1 MSPTVLSPPSTP
13 ANVDFGTEYPAPCSR
28 PGGYSFAINEP
39 VQFGGWLG
47 DELRVPREQVMSE
60 TALSKKVVYAALFG
74 NLLVAVTK
82 FVASAFTGSSSML
95 SEAVHSVVDTANEA
109 LLLYGYFRSARK
121 PDETHPLGY
130 GRELYFWSF
139 IVALLLFAVGAGVSV
154 YEGVLRILAP
164 EPIAYVNVNYAV
176 LALSAIFEGASWW
189 VALKRFGKVKGRRGY
204 WEAVRDSKDPPSFM
218 VLFEDTAA
226 LMGIAIAAFGNFAAE
241 TWHLPAFDG
250 VASILIGTV
259 LGFAAAVLAREN
271 KALLI
276 GERASAELTA
286 SILSLAADDGSI
298 DGANNAFAVHL
309 APEEVIVA
317 LSLEFA
323 DELKTTEIE
332 AAVIRLEEKIRAKH
346 PQVISVF
353 VKPQTRKTFETM
365 RAKRF
370 GRRSGG

>member
-1 MSPTVLSPPSTP
+1 
-13 ANVDFGTEYPAPCSR
+13 
-28 PGGYSFAINEP
+28 
-39 VQFGGWLG
+39 
-47 DELRVPREQVMSE
+47 
-60 TALSKKVVYAALFG
+60 
-74 NLLVAVTK
+74 
-82 FVASAFTGSSSML
+82 
-95 SEAVHSVVDTANEA
+95 
-109 LLLYGYFRSARK
+109 
-121 PDETHPLGY
+121 
-130 GRELYFWSF
+130 
-139 IVALLLFAVGAGVSV
+139 
-154 YEGVLRILAP
+154 
-164 EPIAYVNVNYAV
+164 
-176 LALSAIFEGASWW
+176 
-189 VALKRFGKVKGRRGY
+189 
-204 WEAVRDSKDPPSFM
+204 M

>member
-1 MSPTVLSPPSTP
+1 
-13 ANVDFGTEYPAPCSR
+13 
-28 PGGYSFAINEP
+28 
-39 VQFGGWLG
+39 
-47 DELRVPREQVMSE
+47 MSE
-60 TALSKKVVYAALFG
+60 TALSKKVVYAALLG

-154 YEGVLRILAP
+154 YEGVLHILAP
-164 EPIAYVNVNYAV
+164 KPIAYVNVNYAV

-226 LMGIAIAAFGNFAAE
+226 LIGIAIAALGNFAAE
-241 TWHLPAFDG
+241 TWQIPAFDG
-250 VASILIGTV
+250 AASILIGAV

-286 SILSLAADDGSI
+286 SILTLAADDGSI
-298 DGANNAFAVHL
+298 DGANNVFAVHL

-332 AAVIRLEEKIRAKH
+332 AAVIRLEERIRAKH

-353 VKPQTRKTFETM
+353 VKPQTRKTFEKM
-365 RAKRF
+365 RAERF
-370 GRRSGG
+370 GNRQGG

>member
-1 MSPTVLSPPSTP
+1 
-13 ANVDFGTEYPAPCSR
+13 
-28 PGGYSFAINEP
+28 
-39 VQFGGWLG
+39 
-47 DELRVPREQVMSE
+47 
-60 TALSKKVVYAALFG
+60 
-74 NLLVAVTK
+74 
-82 FVASAFTGSSSML
+82 ML

-154 YEGVLRILAP
+154 YEGVLHILAP
-164 EPIAYVNVNYAV
+164 KPIAYVNVNYAV

-226 LMGIAIAAFGNFAAE
+226 LIGIAIAALGNFAAE
-241 TWHLPAFDG
+241 TWQIPAFDG
-250 VASILIGTV
+250 AASILIGTV

-286 SILSLAADDGSI
+286 SILTLATDDGSI

-332 AAVIRLEEKIRAKH
+332 AAVIRLEERIRAKH

-353 VKPQTRKTFETM
+353 VKPQTRKTFEKM
-365 RAKRF
+365 RAERF
-370 GRRSGG
+370 GNRQGG

>member
-1 MSPTVLSPPSTP
+1 
-13 ANVDFGTEYPAPCSR
+13 
-28 PGGYSFAINEP
+28 
-39 VQFGGWLG
+39 
-47 DELRVPREQVMSE
+47 MSE
-60 TALSKKVVYAALFG
+60 TALSKKVVYAALLG

-154 YEGVLRILAP
+154 YEGVLHILAP
-164 EPIAYVNVNYAV
+164 KPIAYVNVNYAV

-226 LMGIAIAAFGNFAAE
+226 LIGIAIAALGNFAAE
-241 TWHLPAFDG
+241 TWQIPAFDG
-250 VASILIGTV
+250 AASILIGTV

-286 SILSLAADDGSI
+286 SILTLATDDGSI

-332 AAVIRLEEKIRAKH
+332 AAVIRLEERIRAKH

-353 VKPQTRKTFETM
+353 VKPQTRKTFEKM
-365 RAKRF
+365 RAERF
-370 GRRSGG
+370 GNRQGG

>member
-1 MSPTVLSPPSTP
+1 
-13 ANVDFGTEYPAPCSR
+13 
-28 PGGYSFAINEP
+28 
-39 VQFGGWLG
+39 
-47 DELRVPREQVMSE
+47 MSE
-60 TALSKKVVYAALFG
+60 TALSKKVVHAALAG

-82 FVASAFTGSSSML
+82 FGASAFTGSSSML

-109 LLLYGYFRSARK
+109 LLLYGYFRAARK
-121 PDETHPLGY
+121 PDKTHPLGY

-154 YEGVLRILAP
+154 YEGILHILTP
-164 EPIAYVNVNYAV
+164 SPITYVNVNYAV
-176 LALSAIFEGASWW
+176 LALSAVFEGASWF

-226 LMGIAIAAFGNFAAE
+226 LIGIAIAALGNFVAE
-241 TWHLPAFDG
+241 TWSVPAADG

-259 LGFAAAVLAREN
+259 LGLAAAVLAREN

-276 GERASAELTA
+276 GERASDDLTA
-286 SILSLAADDGSI
+286 STLSLATEDRAI
-298 DGANNAFAVHL
+298 IGANDAFAVHL

-323 DELKTTEIE
+323 DELRTTEIE
-332 AAVIRLEEKIRAKH
+332 AAVIRLEERIREKH
-346 PQVISVF
+346 PQVIALF
-353 VKPQTRKTFETM
+353 VKPQTRKTFEN
-365 RAKRF
+365 AQAERF
-370 GRRSGG
+370 GK

>member
-1 MSPTVLSPPSTP
+1 
-13 ANVDFGTEYPAPCSR
+13 
-28 PGGYSFAINEP
+28 
-39 VQFGGWLG
+39 
-47 DELRVPREQVMSE
+47 MSE

-241 TWHLPAFDG
+241 TWQMPAFDG